1 MLKVSFLCP
10 ISPIF
15 FFITVVSNGDG
26 FPLVVMDTAF
36 LTFVMKVE
44 DFLVLMRAAVVGV
57 GVDGGVGGGV
67 GGVDG
72 GVGVD
77 SGFDGVDGD

>member
-36 LTFVMKVE
+36 MTFVMKVE
-44 DFLVLMRAAVVGV
+44 DFLERQ
-57 GVDGGVGGGV
+57 
-67 GGVDG
+67 
-72 GVGVD
+72 
-77 SGFDGVDGD
+77 

>member
-1 MLKVSFLCP
+1 M
-10 ISPIF
+10 
-15 FFITVVSNGDG
+15 
-26 FPLVVMDTAF
+26 
-36 LTFVMKVE
+36 TFVMKVE

-77 SGFDGVDGD
+77 SGVDGVDGD

>member
-1 MLKVSFLCP
+1 M
-10 ISPIF
+10 
-15 FFITVVSNGDG
+15 
-26 FPLVVMDTAF
+26 
-36 LTFVMKVE
+36 TFVMKVE

-57 GVDGGVGGGV
+57 GVDGGVGG
-67 GGVDG
+67 VDG